1 MIQRLLFL
9 IALGFSLWVSTAEA
23 NHGSTWS
30 IWARMPHFADGA
42 WVKYPERYADM
53 PACLRQ
59 AASYLEAPTA
69 QKTLVE
75 VTCLPTDTAIS
86 GGRAY

>member
-1 MIQRLLFL
+1 MIQKGLFL
-9 IALGFSLWVSTAEA
+9 IALGFSLCVSTAQA

-59 AASYLEAPTA
+59 AASYLETPTA
-69 QKTLVE
+69 GKTLVE

-86 GGRAY
+86 GGKAL